1 VNANNSLSNQRSEQP
16 AIKPALV
23 LSLYQVTEGFHFFTD
38 VMMILLFLWI
48 GKNLDKKMQPRDCRR
63 NA

>member
-48 GKNLDKKMQPRDCRR
+48 GKNLD
-63 NA
+63 